1 VRPVAGIIYWA
12 THENEPVQGWMTV
25 SYVGRSWGLVPRE
38 IDRLAGL
45 PLPQGHPLTLAEIAS
60 GRGVPVA
67 EIIGEVEEA
76 VA

>member
-1 VRPVAGIIYWA
+1 
-12 THENEPVQGWMTV
+12 MTV